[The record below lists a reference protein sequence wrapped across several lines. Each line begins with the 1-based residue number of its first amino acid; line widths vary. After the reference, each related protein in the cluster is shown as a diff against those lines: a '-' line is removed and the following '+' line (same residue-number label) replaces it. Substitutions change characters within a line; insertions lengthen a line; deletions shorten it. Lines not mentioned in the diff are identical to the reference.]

1 MMKKMISQIT
11 GWALLTL
18 VSLLSFSS
26 YATETAALTTHGNI
40 EQVLKSFHKA
50 AANADSKTYFS
61 LLTTD
66 AVFLG
71 TDATERWE
79 KPAFKAFVEPYFG
92 EGNGWTYIPTEQNI
106 SLSQDGK
113 TAFFDELLLSESYGQ
128 CRGSGML
135 RLTAHGWK
143 IAQYNLSIP
152 LPNALAKDV
161 VATIAEHKKEGV
173 QPVLNAN

>member
-1 MMKKMISQIT
+1 MMKKMLSQTTI
-11 GWALLTL
+11 GVLLMI
-18 VSLLSFSS
+18 VGLLSFSA
-26 YATETAALTTHGNI
+26 YANEKIALTSHQNI

-50 AANADSKTYFS
+50 AANSDSQAYFN
-61 LLTTD
+61 LLTAD

-79 KPAFKAFVEPYFG
+79 KPAFKAFVEPYFSKG
-92 EGNGWTYIPTEQNI
+92 SGWTYTPIEQNI
-106 SLSQDGK
+106 SISQDGE
-113 TAFFDELLLSESYGQ
+113 TAFFDELLLNENYGQ

-135 RLTAHGWK
+135 RLTAQGWK

-161 VATIAEHKKEGV
+161 VATIAEHEKSAKQEK
-173 QPVLNAN
+173 

>member
-1 MMKKMISQIT
+1 MMKKMINQTSR
-11 GWALLTL
+11 WVLLT
-18 VSLLSFSS
+18 VVGLLSFST
-26 YATETAALTTHGNI
+26 YANETITLTTHHNI

-50 AANADSKTYFS
+50 AANSDSKAYFN
-61 LLTTD
+61 LLTAD

-79 KPAFKAFVEPYFG
+79 KSAFKAFVEPYFSNG
-92 EGNGWTYIPTEQNI
+92 RGWTYTPTEQNI
-106 SLSQDGK
+106 SLSQDGE
-113 TAFFDELLLSESYGQ
+113 TAFFDELLLNENYGQ

-135 RLTAHGWK
+135 RLTAQGWK

-161 VATIAEHKKEGV
+161 VATIAEHEKSAKQEK
-173 QPVLNAN
+173 